1 MFDRY
6 WFFSSLCQLDSSTF
20 LLMHRLNVISGVDQY
35 YINITNMNQQLPD
48 LLAVQSIADVFRQV
62 QVWFLIGIF
71 CFIGLVVIWGMI
83 KHR

>member
-6 WFFSSLCQLDSSTF
+6 WIFSSICQLDSSAF
-20 LLMHRLNVISGVDQY
+20 ILIRRLNMITGVNQY

-62 QVWFLIGIF
+62 QIWFLIGIF
-71 CFIGLVVIWGMI
+71 CFIGLIVIWGMI